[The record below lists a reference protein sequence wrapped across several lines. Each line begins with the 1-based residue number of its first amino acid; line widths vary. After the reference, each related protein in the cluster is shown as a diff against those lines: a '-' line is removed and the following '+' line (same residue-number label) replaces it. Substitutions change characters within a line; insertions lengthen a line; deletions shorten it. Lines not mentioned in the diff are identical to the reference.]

1 MVGEVV
7 EFDGDRGYGTVEVHG
22 GDRYF
27 FHCTAVAD
35 GSRTIDV
42 GTGVRFEVV
51 PGARGRWEGADLVPT
66 STPDG

>member
-7 EFDGDRGYGTVEVHG
+7 EFDEDRGYGAVEADG
-22 GDRYF
+22 GVRYF

-51 PGARGRWEGADLVPT
+51 PGARVRREGADLVPT
-66 STPDG
+66 SSPDG